1 MGVRIHSSWEKILQA
16 EFEAPY
22 FQSLISFV
30 KTSYQRDDCFPPGSL
45 IFNAFDLCSWEDT
58 KVVILGQDPYHGQ
71 GQAHG
76 LSFSVPDGIAHP
88 PSLTNIFKE
97 LHADVGKPY
106 PQSGNLTAWAH
117 QGVLLLNTTLTVK
130 AHQAGSHQGKG
141 WEQFT
146 DAVIHKLSAHKST
159 LVFIL
164 WGGYAKRKATLI
176 DADKHLILTSGHPS
190 PLSANRGY
198 WFGHR
203 HFSQCNTYLRQRGVT
218 PIEW

>member
-1 MGVRIHSSWEKILQA
+1 M
-16 EFEAPY
+16 
-22 FQSLISFV
+22 
-30 KTSYQRDDCFPPGSL
+30 
-45 IFNAFDLCSWEDT
+45 
-58 KVVILGQDPYHGQ
+58 
-71 GQAHG
+71 
-76 LSFSVPDGIAHP
+76 
-88 PSLTNIFKE
+88 
-97 LHADVGKPY
+97 GKPY